1 MRLSPKRNRYKQW
14 ATYGR
19 QQWNQG
25 TNKEMSNSTD
35 IDCKIVLDLD
45 GIILLFLWSREC
57 REGCE

>member
-1 MRLSPKRNRYKQW
+1 MRPSPKRNRYKQW
-14 ATYGR
+14 TTYGR

-35 IDCKIVLDLD
+35 IDFKIVLDLD